1 MVRYEKLAARVSVE
15 TKRRAKAAADR
26 QYLKSSE
33 WLRRLIAAEL
43 GQDSEAAAEPYP
55 LERCVERTTRRLTV
69 RVRPADV
76 ALLKRRGA
84 ERGMLLSTYA
94 SVLIRSQLRT
104 LAPLPKREILALRR
118 AVSHLGSIARS
129 LSWIADGEK
138 GAPEWRELRSLHSV
152 CQALRDQIKVL
163 LKANAAG
170 WAAGEEEAAAD
181 RDIASR
187 PQRTSKFGRRPPGVT
202 IRSRHQYPNSERNIR
217 NSEH

>member
-1 MVRYEKLAARVSVE
+1 M
-15 TKRRAKAAADR
+15 
-26 QYLKSSE
+26 
-33 WLRRLIAAEL
+33 
-43 GQDSEAAAEPYP
+43 
-55 LERCVERTTRRLTV
+55 
-69 RVRPADV
+69 RPADV

-118 AVSHLGSIARS
+118 AVAHLGSIAKS

-138 GAPEWRELRSLHSV
+138 GAPEWREVRSLHSV

-170 WAAGEEEAAAD
+170 WVAGEEAAAD
-181 RDIASR
+181 RDQLQTKIYL
-187 PQRTSKFGRRPPGVT
+187 KVRPPNS
-202 IRSRHQYPNSERNIR
+202 SRHYPKSAPISELGT
-217 NSEH
+217 

>member
-1 MVRYEKLAARVSVE
+1 MVRHGRLAARVPLE
-15 TKRRAKAAADR
+15 TKRRAKEAADR

-33 WLRRLIAAEL
+33 WLRRIIAAEL

-104 LAPLPKREILALRR
+104 LAPLSKREILALRH

-129 LSWIADGEK
+129 LSWIADGER
-138 GAPEWRELRSLHSV
+138 GTPDWRELRSLHSV
-152 CQALRDQIKVL
+152 CQALRDHIKVL

-170 WAAGEEEAAAD
+170 WVAGEEAAAD
-181 RDIASR
+181 CAIPPRRAKC
-187 PQRTSKFGRRPPGVT
+187 TSKFGRRTPAVT
-202 IRSRHQYPNSERNIR
+202 IRSRHQYPNLERNIR